1 MLSFKL
7 FRKKNAAAKSNDPS
21 RKLQNLGARDI
32 LAFIIATY
40 QLFLPLVIA
49 LIIAVAIGAVIF
61 IFLF

>member
-7 FRKKNAAAKSNDPS
+7 LRKKNAAAKSNDPS
-21 RKLQNLGARDI
+21 QKLQNLGVRDI

-49 LIIAVAIGAVIF
+49 LIIAMAIGAVVF